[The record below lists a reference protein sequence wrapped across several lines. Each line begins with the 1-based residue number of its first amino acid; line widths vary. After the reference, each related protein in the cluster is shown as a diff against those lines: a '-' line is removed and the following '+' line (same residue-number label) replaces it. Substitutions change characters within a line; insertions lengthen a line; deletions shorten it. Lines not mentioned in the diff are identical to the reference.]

1 MSVIDSKEVDFVVLK
16 EDYSRFLVHDGTCI
30 KAKIVVKKI
39 FFNPQK
45 TPEGYP
51 AGIAVDI
58 LNAIS
63 AIVPLSL
70 KRKPSKEQ
78 MNPQKDKG
86 EEIKFEE
93 QKIEIQEY
101 MTPDG
106 FKITVKPVVTKI
118 FKYNKY
124 NNYGE
129 PAYSLTLQAIT
140 NIEKIEST
148 G

>member
-1 MSVIDSKEVDFVVLK
+1 MMNISPKDVDFVVLK
-16 EDYSRFLVHDGTCI
+16 EDYSRYLVSDGTII

-39 FFNPQK
+39 LFNPQL

-51 AGIAVDI
+51 QSVAVDTI
-58 LNAIS
+58 NAVS
-63 AIVPLSL
+63 AMVPHGL
-70 KRKPSKEQ
+70 KR
-78 MNPQKDKG
+78 NPTQEPWNPMTEKG
-86 EEIKFEE
+86 EEMKFDE
-93 QKIEIQEY
+93 QSIQLQEY

-118 FKYNKY
+118 FKYSKY

-129 PAYSLTLQAIT
+129 PTYNINIQAIT

-148 G
+148 A

>member
-51 AGIAVDI
+51 AGIAVDTS
-58 LNAIS
+58 NAIS
-63 AIVPLSL
+63 ALVPQSL
-70 KRKPSKEQ
+70 KRTPSTEQ

-86 EEIKFEE
+86 EEVKFEE

-106 FKITVKPVVTKI
+106 FKITVKPIVTKI
-118 FKYNKY
+118 FKYDKY
-124 NNYGE
+124 NSYGE
-129 PAYSLTLQAIT
+129 PTYSLALQAIT

>member
-51 AGIAVDI
+51 VGISVDTFNAV
-58 LNAIS
+58 S
-63 AIVPLSL
+63 AVVPQSL
-70 KRKPSKEQ
+70 KRQPSTEQ

-86 EEIKFEE
+86 EEVKFEE
-93 QKIEIQEY
+93 QKVEIQEY

-106 FKITVKPVVTKI
+106 FKITVKPIITKI
-118 FKYNKY
+118 LKYDKY

-129 PAYSLTLQAIT
+129 PTYSVVLQAIT

>member
-1 MSVIDSKEVDFVVLK
+1 MMNISPKDVDFVVLK
-16 EDYSRFLVHDGTCI
+16 EDYSRYLVSDGTII

-39 FFNPQK
+39 LFNPQL

-51 AGIAVDI
+51 QSVAVDTI
-58 LNAIS
+58 NAIS
-63 AIVPLSL
+63 AMVPHGL
-70 KRKPSKEQ
+70 KR
-78 MNPQKDKG
+78 NPTQEPWNPMTEKG
-86 EEIKFEE
+86 EEMKFDE
-93 QKIEIQEY
+93 QSIQLQEY

-129 PAYSLTLQAIT
+129 PAYNINIQAIT

-148 G
+148 A

>member
-1 MSVIDSKEVDFVVLK
+1 MMNISPKDVDFVVLK
-16 EDYSRFLVHDGTCI
+16 EDYSRYLVSDGTII

-39 FFNPQK
+39 LFNPQL

-51 AGIAVDI
+51 QGVAVDTI
-58 LNAIS
+58 NAVS
-63 AIVPLSL
+63 AMVPHGL
-70 KRKPSKEQ
+70 KR
-78 MNPQKDKG
+78 NPTQEPWNPMTEKG
-86 EEIKFEE
+86 EEMKFDE
-93 QKIEIQEY
+93 QSIQLQEY

-129 PAYSLTLQAIT
+129 PAYNINIQAIT

-148 G
+148 A